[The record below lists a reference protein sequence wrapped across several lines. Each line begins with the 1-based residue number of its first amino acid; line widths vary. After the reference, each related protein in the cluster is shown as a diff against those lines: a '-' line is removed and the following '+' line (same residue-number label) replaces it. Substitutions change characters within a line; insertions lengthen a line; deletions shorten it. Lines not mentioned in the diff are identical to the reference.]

1 MGGKWA
7 LTGIWYGINTLDT
20 KLFIFQI
27 NKNMSDDANNIV
39 SDGLA
44 RHLARLW
51 RYGLVLSSNRETAE
65 DLVQAT
71 CVRAL
76 ERAHQF
82 QPGTKLDRWLF
93 SILNSIWKNE
103 IRSQK
108 IRQGAGFV
116 AAEDVLI
123 TDGAKQIE
131 TNILARQVLSEVQ
144 SLPEVQRSTVFLVY
158 AEGFSYKEAAKALD
172 VPMGTVMSR
181 LAAARAK
188 LGRLNEDVSTRGKEV
203 DRRK

>member
-1 MGGKWA
+1 
-7 LTGIWYGINTLDT
+7 
-20 KLFIFQI
+20 
-27 NKNMSDDANNIV
+27 MSDPDNQSV

-44 RHLARLW
+44 ENLARLW
-51 RYGLVLSSNRETAE
+51 RYGLVLSSNRDTAE

-108 IRQGAGFV
+108 IRQGQGFV
-116 AAEDVLI
+116 DAGEVLV
-123 TDGAKQIE
+123 TDGEKQME
-131 TNILARQVLSEVQ
+131 TNILAAQVLAEVQ
-144 SLPEVQRSTVFLVY
+144 SLPEVQRATVFLVY
-158 AEGFSYKEAAKALD
+158 AEGFSYKEAAEALD

-188 LGRLNEDVSTRGKEV
+188 LGQLNEDVSTRGKEV

>member
-1 MGGKWA
+1 
-7 LTGIWYGINTLDT
+7 
-20 KLFIFQI
+20 
-27 NKNMSDDANNIV
+27 MSDDVHEIV
-39 SDGLA
+39 STGLA
-44 RHLARLW
+44 ECLARLW
-51 RYGLVLSSNRETAE
+51 RYGLVLSGNRDTAE
-65 DLVQAT
+65 NLVQAT

-76 ERAHQF
+76 EKSHQF
-82 QPGTKLDRWLF
+82 QPGTRVDRWFF

-108 IRQGAGFV
+108 IRMGEGFV
-116 AAEDVLI
+116 DAEEVLT

-131 TNILARQVLSEVQ
+131 TNILAAQVLAEVQ
-144 SLPEVQRSTVFLVY
+144 SLPEVQRTTVFLVY
-158 AEGFSYKEAAKALD
+158 VEGFSYKEAARALD

-188 LGRLNEDVSTRGKEV
+188 LGQLNEDVSARGKKV

>member
-1 MGGKWA
+1 MSED
-7 LTGIWYGINTLDT
+7 TNTT
-20 KLFIFQI
+20 
-27 NKNMSDDANNIV
+27 V
-39 SDGLA
+39 SAGLA
-44 RHLARLW
+44 AYLTRLW
-51 RYGLVLSSNRETAE
+51 RYGLVLSGNRDTAE

-116 AAEDVLI
+116 DAEDVLV
-123 TDGAKQIE
+123 TDGATQIE
-131 TNILARQVLSEVQ
+131 TNIFARQVLTEVQ
-144 SLPEVQRSTVFLVY
+144 SLPEVQRVTVFLVY
-158 AEGFSYKEAAKALD
+158 AEGHSYKEAAETLD
-172 VPMGTVMSR
+172 VPIGTIMSR

-188 LGRLNEDVSTRGKEV
+188 LGQMNEEGQGRRKET

>member
-1 MGGKWA
+1 
-7 LTGIWYGINTLDT
+7 
-20 KLFIFQI
+20 
-27 NKNMSDDANNIV
+27 MSDDASQIV

-44 RHLARLW
+44 GHLARLW
-51 RYGLVLSSNRETAE
+51 RYGLVLSSNRDTAE
-65 DLVQAT
+65 DLVQAA

-108 IRQGAGFV
+108 IRQGQGFV
-116 AAEDVLI
+116 DAEEVLV

-131 TNILARQVLSEVQ
+131 TNILAAQVLTEVQ
-144 SLPEVQRSTVFLVY
+144 SLPEVQRATVFLVY
-158 AEGFSYKEAAKALD
+158 AEGFSYKEAAEALD

-188 LGRLNEDVSTRGKEV
+188 LGQLNEDGVAKKSEV

>member
-1 MGGKWA
+1 
-7 LTGIWYGINTLDT
+7 
-20 KLFIFQI
+20 
-27 NKNMSDDANNIV
+27 MSDDASQIV

-44 RHLARLW
+44 GHLARLW
-51 RYGLVLSSNRETAE
+51 RYGLVLSSNRDTAE
-65 DLVQAT
+65 DLVQAA

-108 IRQGAGFV
+108 IRQGQGFV
-116 AAEDVLI
+116 DAEEVLVS
-123 TDGAKQIE
+123 DGAKQIE
-131 TNILARQVLSEVQ
+131 TNILAAQVLTEVQ
-144 SLPEVQRSTVFLVY
+144 SLPEVQRATVFLVY
-158 AEGFSYKEAAKALD
+158 AEGFSYKEAAEALD

-188 LGRLNEDVSTRGKEV
+188 LGQLNEDGVAKKSEV

>member
-1 MGGKWA
+1 
-7 LTGIWYGINTLDT
+7 
-20 KLFIFQI
+20 
-27 NKNMSDDANNIV
+27 MSDDASDIV
-39 SDGLA
+39 REGLA
-44 RHLARLW
+44 GHLVRLW
-51 RYGLVLSSNRETAE
+51 RYGLVLSSSRETAE

-76 ERAHQF
+76 ERSGQF

-108 IRQGAGFV
+108 IRQGAGLV
-116 AAEDVLI
+116 DAEEVLT
-123 TDGAKQIE
+123 TDGAANIE
-131 TNILARQVLSEVQ
+131 TNILARQVLTEVQ
-144 SLPEVQRSTVFLVY
+144 SLPEVQRVTVFLVY
-158 AEGFSYKEAAKALD
+158 AEGLTYKEAAGTLD
-172 VPMGTVMSR
+172 VPIGTIMSR

-188 LGRLNEDVSTRGKEV
+188 LGQLNEAAPARGKET

>member
-1 MGGKWA
+1 
-7 LTGIWYGINTLDT
+7 
-20 KLFIFQI
+20 
-27 NKNMSDDANNIV
+27 MSEDANDIV
-39 SDGLA
+39 SAGLA
-44 RHLARLW
+44 GHLARLW
-51 RYGLVLSSNRETAE
+51 RYGLVLSSNRDTAE

-108 IRQGAGFV
+108 IRQGAGF
-116 AAEDVLI
+116 ADAEDVLI
-123 TDGAKQIE
+123 TDGATQIE
-131 TNILARQVLSEVQ
+131 TNIFARQVLTEVQ
-144 SLPEVQRSTVFLVY
+144 SLPEVQRVTVFLVY
-158 AEGFSYKEAAKALD
+158 AEGLTYKEAAETLD
-172 VPMGTVMSR
+172 VPIGTIMSR

-188 LGRLNEDVSTRGKEV
+188 LGQMNEEGQV
-203 DRRK
+203 RRKETDQRK